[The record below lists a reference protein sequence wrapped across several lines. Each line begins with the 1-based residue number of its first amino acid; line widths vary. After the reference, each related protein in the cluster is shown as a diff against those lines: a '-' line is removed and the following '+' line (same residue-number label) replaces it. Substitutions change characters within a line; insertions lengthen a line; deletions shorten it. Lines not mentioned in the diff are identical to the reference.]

1 MEPISEELVEKTWQE
16 VAGLSPVRAKKE
28 MLRVGQC
35 QPDLLA
41 FLMESTEEL
50 DPEARELAIYMFF
63 VVYRMFQAAR
73 KKIKKIPSKEIIKC
87 HEENESLME
96 SLEGSHE
103 RFLDRAAR
111 VQVSRQPYVM
121 KYVVD
126 ALMEE
131 DEDSAA
137 LSEEDKGFLFLLLK
151 TVVEV
156 LDKVT

>member
-1 MEPISEELVEKTWQE
+1 
-16 VAGLSPVRAKKE
+16 
-28 MLRVGQC
+28 
-35 QPDLLA
+35 
-41 FLMESTEEL
+41 
-50 DPEARELAIYMFF
+50 
-63 VVYRMFQAAR
+63 
-73 KKIKKIPSKEIIKC
+73 
-87 HEENESLME
+87 ME

-103 RFLDRAAR
+103 RFFDRAAR

-131 DEDSAA
+131 QEDSAA